1 MQEWFERDRK
11 KGEYMNDAALN
22 RAFGLE
28 LVGPLLSLK

>member
-11 KGEYMNDAALN
+11 KGEYMNDAVLY

-28 LVGPLLSLK
+28 LAGPPLSRQ